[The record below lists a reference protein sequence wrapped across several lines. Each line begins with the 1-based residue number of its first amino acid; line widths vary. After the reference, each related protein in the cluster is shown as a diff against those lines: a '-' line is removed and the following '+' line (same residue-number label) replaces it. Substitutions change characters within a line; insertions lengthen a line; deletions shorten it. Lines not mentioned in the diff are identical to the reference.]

1 VHGRSQIVS
10 RKRRSFGKLRQ
21 LPSRRWQ
28 ASYAGPDLQRHVAP
42 FTFDGK
48 RYAEKW
54 LENER
59 QLIER
64 EEWAPPAVRAAA
76 KRRQDALTVQAYAE
90 QWLRTRKLRAS
101 TLRDYQH
108 LADDV
113 IMPGLGAKSM
123 SKLTRAD
130 VRQWW
135 AELDPS
141 RPRTNAKA
149 YSLLRT
155 ILGTAVD
162 EEEIA
167 INPAQIRGAGA
178 TRRTRAIEPA
188 TLEELA
194 TIVEAMPPRLRL
206 AILLGSWCA
215 LRYGEIAELRRSDI
229 DFAAGVLKVRRGAVW
244 LKGQTLSGPP
254 KTAAGS
260 RNVAYPP
267 NMEQIIRDH
276 LADHARWGKDGLLF
290 PSSSGRPI
298 QPSSF
303 YKPWNK
309 ARLAAGRPDLNFH
322 DLRHTGAVM
331 AAQEGATIAEL
342 QARLGHTTAAAA
354 MIYQHAASGRDK
366 LLAERLGRRMT
377 GGAS

>member
-1 VHGRSQIVS
+1 MPT
-10 RKRRSFGKLRQ
+10 KRRSFGKLRQ

-42 FTFDGK
+42 VTFDGK
-48 RYAEKW
+48 GYAEKW
-54 LENER
+54 LEVER

-64 EEWAPPAVRAAA
+64 EEWTPPAVRAAA
-76 KRRQDALTVQAYAE
+76 KRRQDTLTIQAYAE
-90 QWLRTRKLRAS
+90 QWLPTRRLRAS

-113 IMPGLGAKSM
+113 IMPGLGARSP
-123 SKLTRAD
+123 SKLTRPTCANGGQSSTVAPED
-130 VRQWW
+130 QRQG
-135 AELDPS
+135 
-141 RPRTNAKA
+141 
-149 YSLLRT
+149 LLAAAHP
-155 ILGTAVD
+155 LGTAVD

-167 INPAQIRGAGA
+167 INPAQIRGAG
-178 TRRTRAIEPA
+178 
-188 TLEELA
+188 
-194 TIVEAMPPRLRL
+194 
-206 AILLGSWCA
+206 
-215 LRYGEIAELRRSDI
+215 
-229 DFAAGVLKVRRGAVW
+229 VLKVRRGAAW

-267 NMEQIIRDH
+267 NMEQVIRGH
-276 LADHARWGKDGLLF
+276 ITDHAQWGKDRLLF
-290 PSSSGRPI
+290 PSSSGTPI

-309 ARLAAGRPDLNFH
+309 ARLAAGRADLHFH

-354 MIYQHAASGRDK
+354 MIHQHAASGRDK
-366 LLAERLGRRMT
+366 LIAERLGRRMT

>member
-1 VHGRSQIVS
+1 MST
-10 RKRRSFGKLRQ
+10 KRRSFGKLRQ

-42 FTFDGK
+42 VTFDAKG
-48 RYAEKW
+48 YAEKW
-54 LENER
+54 LETER

-64 EEWAPPAVRAAA
+64 EEWTPPAVRAAA
-76 KRRQDALTVQAYAE
+76 KRRAEALTVEAYAE

-101 TLRDYQH
+101 TQRDYQH
-108 LADDV
+108 LVDDV
-113 IMPGLGAKSM
+113 IIPGLGGKSL

-135 AELDPS
+135 AELDAS

-155 ILGTAVD
+155 ILGTAVE

-178 TRRTRAIEPA
+178 TKRTRAIEPA

-194 TIVEAMPPRLRL
+194 TIVEAMPPRHQL

-215 LRYGEIAELRRSDI
+215 LRYGEIAELRRSDV

-244 LKGQTLSGPP
+244 LKGRTLSGPP
-254 KTAAGS
+254 KTAAAS

-267 NMEQIIRDH
+267 NMEQVIRDH
-276 LADHARWGKDGLLF
+276 IADHAQWGKDGLLF
-290 PSSSGRPI
+290 PSSSGTPI

-309 ARLAAGRPDLNFH
+309 ARLAAGRPDLHFH

-377 GGAS
+377 GGAP